1 MVAVDASIDAHSVA
15 GGQPRS
21 RKLRGTVDVDTFI
34 ARHSGEWQRLD
45 ELAGRRRLDGAEA
58 DELVA
63 LYRQVAT
70 HLSLVQTRAPD
81 PQLTAR
87 LSRLLARSRAAAVG
101 TPRVRGW
108 SALARGVVVDFPV
121 TVYRTWRWSVATALA
136 SVGISAAMM
145 VWLRAHPERVHRVL
159 PENEVHNL
167 VDHDFSDYYSE
178 HPAQSF
184 AAHVWTNNA
193 LVAAMALFLGVT
205 LVGTLYVLWQN
216 TVNVGLVGG
225 IMLGAGKGTILFGL
239 LLPHGLLELSA
250 IFVAAGIGLRTGWA
264 WVAPGK
270 LPRAQ
275 SLAEA
280 GRTAGVAALGL
291 AGVLLVSGV
300 IEAFVTPSGLPTWV
314 RIGIGVVAELAFITY
329 IVVLGR
335 RGLRAGAT
343 GDLLDDERGAYM
355 PV

>member
-1 MVAVDASIDAHSVA
+1 
-15 GGQPRS
+15 
-21 RKLRGTVDVDTFI
+21 VDVDSFI
-34 ARHSGEWQRLD
+34 AQHTAEWQRLD

-87 LSRLLARSRAAAVG
+87 LSRLLSRGRAATVG

-121 TVYRTWRWSVATALA
+121 TVYRTWRWSVGTALA
-136 SVGISAAMM
+136 SVGVSAAMM
-145 VWLRAHPERVHRVL
+145 LWLRAHPDRIHQVL
-159 PENEVHNL
+159 PSSQVHDL
-167 VDHDFSDYYSE
+167 VDHEFSDYYSE

-184 AAHVWTNNA
+184 AAQVWTNNA

-250 IFVAAGIGLRTGWA
+250 IFVSAGIGLRTGWA

-275 SLAEA
+275 SLGEA

-300 IEAFVTPSGLPTWV
+300 IEAFVTPSGLPTWA
-314 RIGIGVVAELAFITY
+314 RIGIGVVAELAFVAY
-329 IVVLGR
+329 IVVFGR

-343 GDLLDDERGAYM
+343 GDLQDDERGAYV
-355 PV
+355 PIA